1 MDLILPKSIF
11 IHIPKTG
18 GTWVRRAIEASMGIE
33 KDSAEIEIYGIDHW
47 GKTAH
52 ARLQD
57 LKRELKESLED
68 RYLFSFVRKY
78 KLSNNAS
85 EQEKIKLQI
94 EKLIK

>member
-1 MDLILPKSIF
+1 MALILPKSVF
-11 IHIPKTG
+11 VHIPKTG

-33 KDSAEIEIYGIDHW
+33 KDSSEIEIYGIDHW

-68 RYLFSFVRKY
+68 RYLFSFVRKPLDLLKSFY
-78 KLSNNAS
+78 ISKNIIKNN
-85 EQEKIKLQI
+85 
-94 EKLIK
+94 